1 MCERIHFYE
10 NQLAPGEV
18 AQFAIFFPAPW
29 GGEMKVRGVI
39 LDSRKYHRKM
49 IVWYRVKGSEH
60 GRDLFPAHPD
70 GMGMNEHAEE
80 WIFDRYRSWK
90 NLEGK
95 KCSPLKLL

>member
-1 MCERIHFYE
+1 MKIHFYE
-10 NQLAPGEV
+10 NGLAPGEI

-39 LDSRKYHRKM
+39 IDSVKYHRNA

-60 GRDLFPAHPD
+60 GRELFPAHPD
-70 GMGMNEHAEE
+70 GRGMNEHAEA

-90 NLEGK
+90 NLGGGQ
-95 KCSPLKLL
+95 CSQLKLM